1 MSNTDFE
8 FSPVT
13 QADRGAIQAHG
24 FGMVNLGPT
33 DDQQV
38 VIFRWESI
46 QNQAKSR
53 ELGRPYYERHM
64 YVMIHPP
71 GERLNIIDRPVQE
84 TDKQRWPRQW
94 NAFVANRAFVPE
106 GTPIA
111 QLFPA
116 NPEIA
121 DMLRGLGIHT
131 IEMCAKMTPHAID
144 TVGMGAQDWV
154 NKART
159 YLESA
164 QRGVDYHKIEKMQID
179 HQHEVN
185 ALKNQIADLVSRM
198 NSMQSAQ
205 AALPGYAQAQMG
217 NAPANVPRPVEPLP
231 ERQQWS
237 APPEGFVDDAEQV
250 YVPSRPQKIDGRSK
264 AARAARRQAQEH

>member
-8 FSPVT
+8 WSPVT
-13 QADRGAIQAHG
+13 QADYGAIQANG
-24 FGMVNLGPT
+24 FGMVNLGAR

-46 QNQAKSR
+46 QDQARSR
-53 ELGRPYYERHM
+53 EAGRPIYTRHQ

-84 TDKQRWPRQW
+84 SDKQRWPRQW
-94 NAFVANRAFVPE
+94 QAFIQNRAFVPE

-116 NPEIA
+116 NPEVA

-131 IEMCAKMTPHAID
+131 VEMCAKMTAHAIES
-144 TVGMGAQDWV
+144 VGMGCQDWV
-154 NKART
+154 NKAKT

-164 QRGVDYHKIEKMQID
+164 QRGVDYHKIEQMEAD
-179 HQHEVN
+179 HRHEVN
-185 ALKNQIADLVSRM
+185 ALKNQIADLVARV

-217 NAPANVPRPVEPLP
+217 YLPGSVQKVDLPVPIP
-231 ERQQWS
+231 EQWA
-237 APPEGFVDDAEQV
+237 APPAGFVDDSEPAAES
-250 YVPSRPQKIDGRSK
+250 PKRKGWPKGKPRK
-264 AARAARRQAQEH
+264 PAQE